1 MRCSEFGLG
10 CNVFR
15 IELGVC
21 TFGLIIASTEND
33 SHDVEVF
40 MKGLILLSEL
50 EILYYNDI
58 LDGQLSDEALCKVLV
73 TSDEYFNGRN
83 VNEPDQTVAK
93 CLNRCKSQNKKFAL
107 IDAGVSCFCTDTLP
121 PTDFVPKSQCSY
133 ACSGE
138 PGSEGKCGGSWRW
151 SVHAITN

>member
-1 MRCSEFGLG
+1 MCAMRCSEFGLG

-50 EILYYNDI
+50 EILY
-58 LDGQLSDEALCKVLV
+58 
-73 TSDEYFNGRN
+73 
-83 VNEPDQTVAK
+83 
-93 CLNRCKSQNKKFAL
+93 
-107 IDAGVSCFCTDTLP
+107 
-121 PTDFVPKSQCSY
+121 
-133 ACSGE
+133 
-138 PGSEGKCGGSWRW
+138 
-151 SVHAITN
+151 

>member
-1 MRCSEFGLG
+1 MCAMRCSEFGLG

-50 EILYYNDI
+50 DIGYILMI
-58 LDGQLSDEALCKVLV
+58 
-73 TSDEYFNGRN
+73 F
-83 VNEPDQTVAK
+83 
-93 CLNRCKSQNKKFAL
+93 
-107 IDAGVSCFCTDTLP
+107 
-121 PTDFVPKSQCSY
+121 
-133 ACSGE
+133 
-138 PGSEGKCGGSWRW
+138 
-151 SVHAITN
+151 